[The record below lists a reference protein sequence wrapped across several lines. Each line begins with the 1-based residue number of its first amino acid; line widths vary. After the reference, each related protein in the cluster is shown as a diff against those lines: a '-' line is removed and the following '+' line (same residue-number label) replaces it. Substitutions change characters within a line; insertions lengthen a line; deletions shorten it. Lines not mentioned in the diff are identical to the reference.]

1 MTNKVHSFI
10 HKERCQKLTREYI
23 FEPYNAGSFKEHFP
37 LFLRNSRMLLLSDS
51 ARKITVFFLFVFFFP
66 CYPVTCARSSYD
78 RYISNRRARQRA
90 LGNNIIIDLAR
101 VKSEV
106 LVNIYSLLNK
116 IQNCVTPRGEGN
128 ENSQKNQ

>member
-1 MTNKVHSFI
+1 M
-10 HKERCQKLTREYI
+10 RD
-23 FEPYNAGSFKEHFP
+23 
-37 LFLRNSRMLLLSDS
+37 LLKNTF
-51 ARKITVFFLFVFFFP
+51 RFFLEIPECFYYLTALERSLFFFICVFFP